1 MSSRPSP
8 AAAPAL
14 PRRRWHTT
22 TFRWLCA
29 YTAMFGVFLTLLVGF
44 IAWSA
49 TSSIERDTDSIMS
62 WQLIYFDSIPDAQLP
77 DAIYQRLEHERMH
90 VNYYGLF
97 TADGRYVAGDLLE
110 VPPNITYDRVGC
122 TLRHTLK
129 LRDRKQSPIVRAMG
143 EIRPNGMRLVV
154 ARDMTNV
161 LEIREFVVRTLAVGA
176 VLALLGAAAGG
187 LVLGMRQIRR
197 VREIRRVTQ
206 CIARGDLDQRLPV
219 GGDDELDMLAH
230 LVNHMLDEIERL
242 MSEVKGACDGIA
254 HDLRTPLVHLHT
266 LLARIAERESLRADE
281 EGADMLERARSETGQ
296 LLERF
301 RAMLRISEIG
311 TLHRRGGFAT
321 VDLQSLV
328 QELAELY
335 EPLAESREI
344 EWRVSAET
352 VSEIHGDRALLFEA
366 FSNLIDNA
374 IKFAPEGG
382 VVSVT
387 LRATPL
393 GPQLEVADNGPG
405 IAPAERAAVLQRF
418 YRGDAVR
425 HIAGSGL
432 GLSVVAAVMRVH
444 DFTLRIDDAPE
455 FARSHDAIDAAD
467 ASDAGAQAHEG
478 AAEGTPGGAHANAPQ
493 SAPRRP
499 GGPGVRMSVECWPRA
514 LT

>member
-1 MSSRPSP
+1 VPSRSSSP
-8 AAAPAL
+8 APAL
-14 PRRRWHTT
+14 PHRRWHTT

-29 YTAMFGVFLTLLVGF
+29 YTALFGVFLTLLVGF
-44 IAWSA
+44 IAWTA
-49 TSSIERDTDSIMS
+49 TSSIEHDADTIMG

-77 DAIYQRLEHERMH
+77 AAIYQRLEHERMH
-90 VNYYGLF
+90 ANYYGLF
-97 TADGRYVAGDLLE
+97 TSDGRYVAGDIVEAPANLA
-110 VPPNITYDRVGC
+110 YDRVGS
-122 TLRHTLK
+122 TLK
-129 LRDRKQSPIVRAMG
+129 HVLQPDEHSQSPIVRIVG
-143 EIRPNGMRLVV
+143 EVRPNGMRLVV
-154 ARDMTNV
+154 ARDMTSV
-161 LEIREFVVRTLAVGA
+161 LRIREIVVRTLSVGA
-176 VLALLGAAAGG
+176 VFALCAALAGG

-206 CIARGDLDQRLPV
+206 CIACGDLDRRLPV

-230 LVNHMLDEIERL
+230 LVNHMLDEVERL
-242 MSEVKGACDGIA
+242 MGEVKGACDGIA

-266 LLARIAERESLRADE
+266 LLARVAERESLRADE
-281 EGADMLERARSETGQ
+281 AGAQLVESARAETAQ

-321 VDLQSLV
+321 VDLRSLV
-328 QELAELY
+328 AELAELY

-344 EWRVSAET
+344 EWRVSAEP
-352 VSEIHGDRALLFEA
+352 VGEIHGDRALLFEA

-374 IKFAPEGG
+374 IKFAPGQGG

-387 LRATPL
+387 LCATAL
-393 GPQLEVADNGPG
+393 GPLLEVADNGPG
-405 IAPAERAAVLQRF
+405 IAPGDRAAVLQRF

-444 DFTLRIDDAPE
+444 DFTLRMDDARELPKP
-455 FARSHDAIDAAD
+455 D
-467 ASDAGAQAHEG
+467 
-478 AAEGTPGGAHANAPQ
+478 PAHAPNRAD
-493 SAPRRP
+493 
-499 GGPGVRMSVECWPRA
+499 GPGTRMSVECWPRA

>member
-1 MSSRPSP
+1 M
-8 AAAPAL
+8 

-29 YTAMFGVFLTLLVGF
+29 YTALFGVFLTLLVGF
-44 IAWSA
+44 IAWTA
-49 TSSIERDTDSIMS
+49 TNSIEHDADTIMG

-77 DAIYQRLEHERMH
+77 AAIYQRLEHERMH

-97 TADGRYVAGDLLE
+97 TNDGRYVAGDIVE
-110 VPPNITYDRVGC
+110 APPNLSYDRVGS
-122 TLRHTLK
+122 TLK
-129 LRDRKQSPIVRAMG
+129 HVMKPADHAQSPIVRIVG
-143 EIRPNGMRLVV
+143 EVRPNGMHLVV
-154 ARDMTNV
+154 ARDMTSV
-161 LEIREFVVRTLAVGA
+161 LRIREIVVRTLSVGA
-176 VLALLGAAAGG
+176 VFALCAALAGG

-206 CIARGDLDQRLPV
+206 CIARGDLDRRLPV

-230 LVNHMLDEIERL
+230 LVNHMLDEVERL
-242 MSEVKGACDGIA
+242 MGEVKGACDGIA

-266 LLARIAERESLRADE
+266 LLARIAERESLRGDE
-281 EGADMLERARSETGQ
+281 AGADLVERARAETGQ

-321 VDLQSLV
+321 VDLQALV

-344 EWRVSAET
+344 EWRVSAEP

-374 IKFAPEGG
+374 IKFAPGQHG
-382 VVSVT
+382 IVSVT
-387 LRATPL
+387 LRATAL
-393 GPQLEVADNGPG
+393 GPLLEVADNGPG
-405 IAPAERAAVLQRF
+405 IAPGERAAVLQRF

-444 DFTLRIDDAPE
+444 DFTLHMDDARDLANE
-455 FARSHDAIDAAD
+455 AHRANEANKAD
-467 ASDAGAQAHEG
+467 
-478 AAEGTPGGAHANAPQ
+478 
-493 SAPRRP
+493 
-499 GGPGVRMSVECWPRA
+499 GGPGTRMSVECWPRA

>member
-1 MSSRPSP
+1 MTSRPSSS
-8 AAAPAL
+8 APAI

-29 YTAMFGVFLTLLVGF
+29 YTALFGVFLTLLVGF
-44 IAWSA
+44 IAWFA
-49 TSSIERDTDSIMS
+49 TSSIEHDADTIMG

-77 DAIYQRLEHERMH
+77 VAIYQRLEYERMH

-97 TADGRYVAGDLLE
+97 TSDGRYVAGDILE
-110 VPPNITYDRVGC
+110 APPNLVYDRVGS
-122 TLRHTLK
+122 TLK
-129 LRDRKQSPIVRAMG
+129 HVLKPDDQSQSPIVRIVG
-143 EIRPNGMRLVV
+143 EVRPNGMHLVV
-154 ARDMTNV
+154 ARDMTSV
-161 LEIREFVVRTLAVGA
+161 LRIREIVVRTLSLGA
-176 VLALLGAAAGG
+176 VLALCAALAGG

-206 CIARGDLDQRLPV
+206 CIARGDLDRRLPV

-230 LVNHMLDEIERL
+230 LVNHMLDEVERL
-242 MSEVKGACDGIA
+242 MGEVKGACDGIA

-266 LLARIAERESLRADE
+266 LLARVAERESLRGDDAGTD
-281 EGADMLERARSETGQ
+281 LVERARAETGQ

-321 VDLQSLV
+321 VDLQALV

-344 EWRVSAET
+344 EWRVSTAP

-374 IKFAPEGG
+374 IKFAPEQGG
-382 VVSVT
+382 IVSVT
-387 LRATPL
+387 LRATAL
-393 GPQLEVADNGPG
+393 GPLLEVADNGPG
-405 IAPAERAAVLQRF
+405 IAPGERAAVLQRF
-418 YRGDAVR
+418 YRGDTVR

-444 DFTLRIDDAPE
+444 DFTLRMDDARDL
-455 FARSHDAIDAAD
+455 AKAAN
-467 ASDAGAQAHEG
+467 E
-478 AAEGTPGGAHANAPQ
+478 ANRA
-493 SAPRRP
+493 
-499 GGPGVRMSVECWPRA
+499 GGPGTRMSVECWPRA

>member
-1 MSSRPSP
+1 M
-8 AAAPAL
+8 

-29 YTAMFGVFLTLLVGF
+29 YTALFGVFLTLLVGF
-44 IAWSA
+44 IAWTA
-49 TSSIERDTDSIMS
+49 TNSIERDADTIMG

-77 DAIYQRLEHERMH
+77 AAIYQRLEHERMH

-97 TADGRYVAGDLLE
+97 TKDGRYVAGDILE
-110 VPPNITYDRVGC
+110 APANLTYDRMGS
-122 TLRHTLK
+122 TLK
-129 LRDRKQSPIVRAMG
+129 HVLKPDDHSHSPIVRIVG
-143 EIRPNGMRLVV
+143 EVRPNGMHLVV
-154 ARDMTNV
+154 ARDMTSV
-161 LEIREFVVRTLAVGA
+161 LRIREIVVRTLSVGA
-176 VLALLGAAAGG
+176 VFALCAALASG

-206 CIARGDLDQRLPV
+206 CIARGDLDRRLPV

-230 LVNHMLDEIERL
+230 LVNHMLDEVERL
-242 MSEVKGACDGIA
+242 MGEVKGACDGIA

-266 LLARIAERESLRADE
+266 LLARVAERESLRGDAA
-281 EGADMLERARSETGQ
+281 GADLVERARAETAQ

-321 VDLQSLV
+321 VDLQALV

-335 EPLAESREI
+335 EPLAESRAV
-344 EWRVSAET
+344 EWCVNAEP
-352 VSEIHGDRALLFEA
+352 VGEIHGDRALLFEA

-374 IKFAPEGG
+374 IKFAPAQNGI
-382 VVSVT
+382 VSVS
-387 LRATPL
+387 LRATAL
-393 GPQLEVADNGPG
+393 GPLLEVADNGPG
-405 IAPAERAAVLQRF
+405 IAPGERAAVLQRF

-425 HIAGSGL
+425 HIGGSGL

-444 DFTLRIDDAPE
+444 DFTLRMDDA
-455 FARSHDAIDAAD
+455 HDL
-467 ASDAGAQAHEG
+467 
-478 AAEGTPGGAHANAPQ
+478 ANAAHQ
-493 SAPRRP
+493 ADEA
-499 GGPGVRMSVECWPRA
+499 GGPGTRMSVECWPRA

>member
-1 MSSRPSP
+1 MSSRPLSSTAP
-8 AAAPAL
+8 AAANAQSAPAL

-29 YTAMFGVFLTLLVGF
+29 YTALFGVTLTLLVGF

-49 TSSIERDTDSIMS
+49 TRSIERDTDTIMG

-97 TADGRYVAGDLLE
+97 TADGKYVAGDLLE
-110 VPPNITYDRVGC
+110 APSNITYDRVGC
-122 TLRHTLK
+122 TLSHTLA
-129 LRDRKQSPIVRAMG
+129 LRDRVQSPIVRAMG
-143 EIRPNGMRLVV
+143 EVRPNGMHLVV

-161 LEIREFVVRTLAVGA
+161 LEIREFMVRTLVVGA
-176 VLALLGAAAGG
+176 VLALLAAAAGG
-187 LVLGMRQIRR
+187 FAIGLRQIRR
-197 VREIRRVTQ
+197 VREFRRVTQ

-230 LVNHMLDEIERL
+230 LVNHMLDEVERL
-242 MSEVKGACDGIA
+242 MGEVKGACDGIA

-266 LLARIAERESLRADE
+266 LLARIAERESLRADV
-281 EGADMLERARSETGQ
+281 EGADMMERARTETGQ

-321 VDLQSLV
+321 VDLRELV
-328 QELAELY
+328 DELAELY

-344 EWRVSAET
+344 DWRVQTEA

-374 IKFAPEGG
+374 IKFAPHGG
-382 VVSVT
+382 IVSVS
-387 LRATPL
+387 LSATPH
-393 GPQLEVADNGPG
+393 GPLLAVADNGLG

-444 DFTLRIDDAPE
+444 DFTLQIDDA
-455 FARSHDAIDAAD
+455 ADLAAG
-467 ASDAGAQAHEG
+467 SFH
-478 AAEGTPGGAHANAPQ
+478 
-493 SAPRRP
+493 
-499 GGPGVRMSVECWPRA
+499 PGVRMSVQCWPRA